1 MQILKVSPQ
10 GQVTI
15 PKQFRNLSKTGAFA
29 AEISG
34 RTIVLRPIKIEIV
47 KDDLGDVSHLSEK
60 AFEFWDNEE
69 DDVYGEFYKDK

>member
-15 PKQFRNLSKTGAFA
+15 PKQFRDLSKTGVFA

-34 RTIVLRPIKIEIV
+34 RTIVLRPIKIEVV
-47 KDDLGDVSHLSEK
+47 KDDMEDISHLSEK
-60 AFEFWDNEE
+60 AFEFWGNVE